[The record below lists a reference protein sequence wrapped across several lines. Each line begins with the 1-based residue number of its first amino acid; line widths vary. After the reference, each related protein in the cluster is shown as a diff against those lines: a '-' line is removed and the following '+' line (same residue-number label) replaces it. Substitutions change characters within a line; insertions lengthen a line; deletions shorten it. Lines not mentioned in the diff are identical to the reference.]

1 LRDVPEST
9 EADLHKMSANDPKR
23 TWADERLMEAPRG
36 GELDM
41 GN

>member
-1 LRDVPEST
+1 
-9 EADLHKMSANDPKR
+9 MSANDPKR

>member
-1 LRDVPEST
+1 MEIRKNRVYISEFQIEKT
-9 EADLHKMSANDPKR
+9 DPGKK
-23 TWADERLMEAPRG
+23 RG